1 MWVAGLRQPRR
12 TGRRDHQ
19 RRQAVRRQR
28 DRGKGSSAPNLL
40 GKFNDKTAIE
50 ADRTGGCCDGNVY
63 FAWSRFTGNGAR
75 QHLLRPVDRPRR
87 DLVAARELTPSR
99 PDVQFPDIAV
109 TGNGHVYV
117 TFRQFERENGQ
128 ADAVDDREVDRLR
141 RDLRRSQ
148 GPAAVHRYDA
158 SDVSDPEATPA
169 GNPADAPFDE
179 EGVEGGD
186 ARDCGDFDAHCES
199 GYTFFRRDT
208 QVRSTADQADAAHEW
223 VYIVY
228 DASKPGRE
236 VPTGTTYGSIDTGT
250 GSQSG
255 DLLPAL

>member
-1 MWVAGLRQPRR
+1 M
-12 TGRRDHQ
+12 
-19 RRQAVRRQR
+19 
-28 DRGKGSSAPNLL
+28 
-40 GKFNDKTAIE
+40 
-50 ADRTGGCCDGNVY
+50 
-63 FAWSRFTGNGAR
+63 
-75 QHLLRPVDRPRR
+75 
-87 DLVAARELTPSR
+87 
-99 PDVQFPDIAV
+99 
-109 TGNGHVYV
+109 YV
-117 TFRQFERENGQ
+117 TFRQSERKNGQ
-128 ADAVDDREVDRLR
+128 ADAVDIVKSTDCGATFGTAKVLQPF
-141 RDLRRSQ
+141 L
-148 GPAAVHRYDA
+148 RYDA

-228 DASKPGRE
+228 DPSKPGTPGADRDDLRLDRYRHRQP
-236 VPTGTTYGSIDTGT
+236 V
-250 GSQSG
+250 G